1 MVSIMVGL
9 ATRPLFDG
17 DCGGG
22 AEMCFVFV
30 LAGGSGHN
38 NCYPTKYGIM
48 MRMKK
53 VVVDFYMLICLCED
67 GCIRVKERI
76 Q

>member
-1 MVSIMVGL
+1 MVPIMVGL
-9 ATRPLFDG
+9 ATCPLFDG

-22 AEMCFVFV
+22 AEMCFVCV

-38 NCYPTKYGIM
+38 SCYPTKYGIM

-53 VVVDFYMLICLCED
+53 VVVDFYTLVCLREN

-76 Q
+76 K

>member
-1 MVSIMVGL
+1 MVGL

-30 LAGGSGHN
+30 LTGESGHN
-38 NCYPTKYGIM
+38 NCYPAKYGIM
-48 MRMKK
+48 MRMKE
-53 VVVDFYMLICLCED
+53 VVVDFYTLVCLREN

-76 Q
+76 K